1 MGMKL
6 LVLHGPN
13 LNLLGEREGIA
24 GGRFED
30 LNSALRSR
38 AASHGLELKIIQSNH
53 EGVLIDTLHA
63 ERRNIA
69 GVVVNPASLFGS
81 YALRDALE
89 AVGVP
94 AVEVHLDGSRAKQSV
109 LKEVC
114 AAQLAGKGFD
124 SYLQALERFAQ
135 GEFTGGRESSKT
147 PAPGKQKTI
156 GRKAEASS
164 GDDAETEAPAKT
176 IGRKTEALVLAP
188 AKALART
195 AETGGGGKSLGR
207 KPQADKPSKAAK
219 DKTLGRGSK
228 GTPAADLLTRALVR
242 EKIAERLSGKLTPGA
257 LATWARTQWL
267 EVQRGAPAESGYR
280 DMLEDSLQTLTLS
293 TMPSSKLTDEQ
304 LVDMMTQLEE

>member
-13 LNLLGEREGIA
+13 LNLLGEREGSS

-38 AASHGLELKIIQSNH
+38 AASHGIELKIVQSNH
-53 EGVLIDTLHA
+53 EGALIDTLHA
-63 ERRNIA
+63 ERRSIA
-69 GVVVNPASLFGS
+69 GVVVNPAGLFGS

-94 AVEVHLDGSRAKQSV
+94 AVEVHLEASRAKQSM

-114 AAQLAGKGFD
+114 AAQLSGKGFD
-124 SYLQALERFAQ
+124 SYLQAIERFAQ
-135 GEFTGGRESSKT
+135 GEFTGGRGQTKAA
-147 PAPGKQKTI
+147 APGK
-156 GRKAEASS
+156 
-164 GDDAETEAPAKT
+164 AKT
-176 IGRKTEALVLAP
+176 IGRKVEDSDSEEGDEAPTKTIGRKSEASAP

-195 AETGGGGKSLGR
+195 AEAGGGGKTLGR
-207 KPQADKPSKAAK
+207 KGQAEKPAKAEK
-219 DKTLGRGSK
+219 GKTIGRGSK
-228 GTPAADLLTRALVR
+228 EASAADLLTRALVR
-242 EKIAERLSGKLTPGA
+242 EKIADRLSGKLSAGA
-257 LATWARTQWL
+257 LASWARTQWL

-293 TMPSSKLTDEQ
+293 TMPASRLTDEQ

>member
-13 LNLLGEREGIA
+13 LNLLGEREGTA

-38 AASHGLELKIIQSNH
+38 AAGHGIELKIVQSNH

-63 ERRNIA
+63 ERRNID
-69 GVVVNPASLFGS
+69 GVVVNPAGLFGS
-81 YALRDALE
+81 HALRDALE

-94 AVEVHLDGSRAKQSV
+94 AIEVHLDGTRAKQSV
-109 LKEVC
+109 LKEAC
-114 AAQLAGKGFD
+114 AAQLSGKGFD
-124 SYLQALERFAQ
+124 SYLQAIDRFAQ
-135 GEFTGGRESSKT
+135 GELTSGRERGKAA
-147 PAPGKQKTI
+147 APGKAKTM
-156 GRKAEASS
+156 GRKVEGQSS
-164 GDDAETEAPAKT
+164 
-176 IGRKTEALVLAP
+176 AP

-195 AETGGGGKSLGR
+195 VEAGGSAKTLGR
-207 KPQADKPSKAAK
+207 KGQADKPAKAEK
-219 DKTLGRGSK
+219 EKTLGRGSK

-242 EKIAERLSGKLTPGA
+242 EKIADRLSGKLSPGG
-257 LATWARTQWL
+257 LASWARTQWL

-293 TMPSSKLTDEQ
+293 TLPASRLTDEQ
-304 LVDMMTQLEE
+304 LVDMMTQLDE